1 MAKDLETSKKDN
13 FRQKMQKVCKLCS
26 AATID
31 VYVRNTLRLVKL
43 LDPQAKI
50 IPSEGGFLENPKILQ
65 HLVLESSKN
74 HSESLKTV
82 EKH

>member
-1 MAKDLETSKKDN
+1 MKNPETSKKDN

-50 IPSEGGFLENPKILQ
+50 IPSEGGFLENPKI
-65 HLVLESSKN
+65 KN
-74 HSESLKTV
+74 NMFFNDFLIKICLRLFKE
-82 EKH
+82 